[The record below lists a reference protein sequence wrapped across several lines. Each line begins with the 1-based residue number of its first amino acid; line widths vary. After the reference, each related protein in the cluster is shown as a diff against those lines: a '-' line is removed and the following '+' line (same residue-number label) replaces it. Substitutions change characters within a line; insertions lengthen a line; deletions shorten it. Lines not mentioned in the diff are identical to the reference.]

1 MYEFLRKENNGIKP
15 EVQDIKAIEDLYDFK
30 FPQILFNF
38 YLLHNVERIKSCIFE
53 IDGFWHGVNSMIPLK
68 GSSSSFG
75 DMVSDDRKDG
85 FIDINMLPLA
95 MDGGGNTYYWDRN
108 NENVYLYY
116 DDDIENPIFICENIE
131 SFFELLS
138 QSIDEG

>member
-1 MYEFLRKENNGIKP
+1 MVSNDR
-15 EVQDIKAIEDLYDFK
+15 Q
-30 FPQILFNF
+30 
-38 YLLHNVERIKSCIFE
+38 
-53 IDGFWHGVNSMIPLK
+53 DGFV
-68 GSSSSFG
+68 
-75 DMVSDDRKDG
+75 
-85 FIDINMLPLA
+85 DINMLPLA
-95 MDGGGNTYYWDRN
+95 MNGGGDTYYWDRN

>member
-1 MYEFLRKENNGIKP
+1 MFEFLKNENNGIKP

-30 FPQILFNF
+30 FPQILFDF
-38 YLLHNVERIKSCIFE
+38 YLLHNVEDIKLCIFE
-53 IDGFWHGVNSMIPLK
+53 IDGFEHGVNSMVPLK
-68 GSSSSFG
+68 GGSLTFEA
-75 DMVSDDRKDG
+75 MVSNDRQDG
-85 FIDINMLPLA
+85 FVDINMLPLA
-95 MDGGGNTYYWDRN
+95 MNGGGDTYYWDRH

>member
-30 FPQILFNF
+30 FPQILFDF
-38 YLLHNVERIKSCIFE
+38 YLLHNVERIKLCIFE

-75 DMVSDDRKDG
+75 DIVSDDRKDG

-116 DDDIENPIFICENIE
+116 GDDIENPIFICENIE

-138 QSIDEG
+138 QSIDER